1 MHSIAM
7 GPPMNVNVSAHAAPP
22 LVERAMLPNTISNRL
37 AWGSSGSPNAGIV
50 CYRPGATLGPRVQ
63 RDYELVLV
71 HTGIAVVFVD
81 GLQREIL
88 AGHAGLLLPG
98 RTELFRF
105 AADRETRHS
114 WVALPEHLL
123 DPSTQQGLNE
133 ATACLPLSSAM
144 LDCAELAREVAAVD
158 LTQDVPALAAVA
170 RAALVLYLV
179 EQRRTITAKVL
190 EHPIIHRAREIARE
204 QARQGLG
211 PGDLANAIGL
221 SREHLAR
228 LFRRDLNMTPGA
240 FLREERVRYAVQ
252 LLEQTG
258 LPIGEVAR
266 QAGFISTQHFARL
279 VRAGTGLSPTD
290 VRSRAWTAQR

>member
-1 MHSIAM
+1 
-7 GPPMNVNVSAHAAPP
+7 
-22 LVERAMLPNTISNRL
+22 MLPNTVTNRL
-37 AWGSSGSPNAGIV
+37 AWGSSGSPNAGVV

-114 WVALPEHLL
+114 WVALPGHLL
-123 DPSTQQGLNE
+123 DPATQQALNE
-133 ATACLPLSSAM
+133 AALCLPLSSAM
-144 LDCAELAREVAAVD
+144 IDCAGLARDVAAID
-158 LTQDVPALAAVA
+158 LACDSPALAAVA

-179 EQRRTITAKVL
+179 EQRRTITARAL
-190 EHPIIHRAREIARE
+190 EHPVIHRAREIARE
-204 QARQGLG
+204 QARHGLG
-211 PGDLANAIGL
+211 AGDLAHAIGL

-228 LFRRDLNMTPGA
+228 LFRRDLHMTPGA

-258 LPIGEVAR
+258 LPIGDVAR

-279 VRAGTGLSPTD
+279 VRTSTGMSPTD
-290 VRSRAWTAQR
+290 VRARAWSARR